1 MLGAYSADGE
11 GFREDIKEFILL
23 EQRAPFY
30 TTTADCCWILDAPTN
45 KTVDSP
51 TATGRRPPRPLMSI
65 TEASASRDGRL
76 SASSS
81 GACEGAQS
89 APGSPSCPRGPMA
102 TMSSW
107 WGSSSKL
114 PNVPSLDS
122 VMDFGAPSAA
132 MPAVAH
138 KQPDATMSQLRR
150 EPRASVLERPGRRDQ
165 GPSDGDQLNSLLSE
179 LLTLRSAQDRMLAQ
193 PSVLKAA
200 CSLLPPTST
209 SATTR
214 LRNSPAPLR
223 RASIA
228 EAVRQ

>member
-1 MLGAYSADGE
+1 MAVFPPLQTVVPDSERTQPANNCTLEGADDQS
-11 GFREDIKEFILL
+11 KH
-23 EQRAPFY
+23 
-30 TTTADCCWILDAPTN
+30 
-45 KTVDSP
+45 S
-51 TATGRRPPRPLMSI
+51 LMSI
-65 TEASASRDGRL
+65 TEASATRDGRL

-81 GACEGAQS
+81 GAWEGAQS

-107 WGSSSKL
+107 WGSSKL

-122 VMDFGAPSAA
+122 VVDFGAPSAA
-132 MPAVAH
+132 LPAVAH
-138 KQPDATMSQLRR
+138 KEPDATMSQLRR

-214 LRNSPAPLR
+214 LNNSPAPLR
-223 RASIA
+223 RTSIA

>member
-1 MLGAYSADGE
+1 
-11 GFREDIKEFILL
+11 
-23 EQRAPFY
+23 
-30 TTTADCCWILDAPTN
+30 
-45 KTVDSP
+45 
-51 TATGRRPPRPLMSI
+51 
-65 TEASASRDGRL
+65 
-76 SASSS
+76 
-81 GACEGAQS
+81 
-89 APGSPSCPRGPMA
+89 MA

-122 VMDFGAPSAA
+122 VMDFGAPSDAPTRA
-132 MPAVAH
+132 LPAVAH
-138 KQPDATMSQLRR
+138 KEPDATMSQLRR

>member
-1 MLGAYSADGE
+1 
-11 GFREDIKEFILL
+11 
-23 EQRAPFY
+23 
-30 TTTADCCWILDAPTN
+30 
-45 KTVDSP
+45 
-51 TATGRRPPRPLMSI
+51 MSI
-65 TEASASRDGRL
+65 TEASATRDGRL

-107 WGSSSKL
+107 WGSTSKL
-114 PNVPSLDS
+114 RNVPSLDS

-132 MPAVAH
+132 LPAVAH
-138 KQPDATMSQLRR
+138 KGPDADMSQLRR

-165 GPSDGDQLNSLLSE
+165 GPTDGDQLNSLLSE

-214 LRNSPAPLR
+214 LSNSSPASLR

>member
-1 MLGAYSADGE
+1 
-11 GFREDIKEFILL
+11 
-23 EQRAPFY
+23 
-30 TTTADCCWILDAPTN
+30 
-45 KTVDSP
+45 
-51 TATGRRPPRPLMSI
+51 MSI
-65 TEASASRDGRL
+65 TEASATRDGRL

-81 GACEGAQS
+81 GAWEGAQS

-107 WGSSSKL
+107 WGSGSKL

-132 MPAVAH
+132 LPAVAH
-138 KQPDATMSQLRR
+138 KGPDATMSQLRR

>member
-1 MLGAYSADGE
+1 MTEGVGDASLVAKMEERTEEGEVLDGM
-11 GFREDIKEFILL
+11 
-23 EQRAPFY
+23 P
-30 TTTADCCWILDAPTN
+30 
-45 KTVDSP
+45 
-51 TATGRRPPRPLMSI
+51 
-65 TEASASRDGRL
+65 L
-76 SASSS
+76 SALYV
-81 GACEGAQS
+81 
-89 APGSPSCPRGPMA
+89 RR
-102 TMSSW
+102 
-107 WGSSSKL
+107 
-114 PNVPSLDS
+114 N
-122 VMDFGAPSAA
+122 
-132 MPAVAH
+132 

>member
-1 MLGAYSADGE
+1 
-11 GFREDIKEFILL
+11 
-23 EQRAPFY
+23 
-30 TTTADCCWILDAPTN
+30 
-45 KTVDSP
+45 
-51 TATGRRPPRPLMSI
+51 
-65 TEASASRDGRL
+65 
-76 SASSS
+76 
-81 GACEGAQS
+81 
-89 APGSPSCPRGPMA
+89 MA

-107 WGSSSKL
+107 CGSSSKL

-132 MPAVAH
+132 LPAVAH
-138 KQPDATMSQLRR
+138 KEPDATMSQLRR